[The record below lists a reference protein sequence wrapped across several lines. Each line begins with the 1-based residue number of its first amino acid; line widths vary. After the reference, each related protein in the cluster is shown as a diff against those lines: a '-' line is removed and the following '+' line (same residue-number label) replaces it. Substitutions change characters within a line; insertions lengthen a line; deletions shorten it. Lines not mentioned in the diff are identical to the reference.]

1 MGAGDQ
7 CDKDS
12 AGSPRVLPDLRHCSC
27 PFQSV
32 KERWQGLSA
41 KSIAERTR
49 LEALVLDIGRSRA
62 EARAS
67 RSTAQQATPR
77 HASKSVLPSW
87 PENMVAIPNV
97 FARLSLFNVRNINE
111 PRQYLVGAPLRC
123 TDRSVRA
130 TYTGLELRQID
141 FSNYLQI
148 LYLMRGKG
156 LGELVEFSAHKVI
169 QEGRRI
175 TSSKQNPTY
184 RRRLMDSLYR
194 LRLGTLT
201 LSAERLGGKVTLP
214 LLSALE
220 THDRSTGEELST
232 WKVAVDPKMALLF
245 GKKSNTWLEWERHRR
260 LPAGLASWLHGYFA
274 SHAENLPVTLA
285 RIQRASGAG
294 TKDPARFAQLVR
306 QALQVLENEKFLVS
320 GEVEGG
326 VIRVRRVPGFLKS
339 TYEVS
344 GCADETADFG
354 RN

>member
-1 MGAGDQ
+1 
-7 CDKDS
+7 
-12 AGSPRVLPDLRHCSC
+12 
-27 PFQSV
+27 
-32 KERWQGLSA
+32 
-41 KSIAERTR
+41 
-49 LEALVLDIGRSRA
+49 
-62 EARAS
+62 
-67 RSTAQQATPR
+67 
-77 HASKSVLPSW
+77 
-87 PENMVAIPNV
+87 MVAIPNV
-97 FARLSLFNVRNINE
+97 FARLSLFNVRNSNE

-130 TYTGLELRQID
+130 TFTGLELRQMD

-148 LYLMRGKG
+148 LYLMRGKS

-220 THDRSTGEELST
+220 THDQSTGEELST

-245 GKKSNTWLEWERHRR
+245 GTKSNTWLEWERHRR
-260 LPAGLASWLHGYFA
+260 LPAGLASWLHGYFG
-274 SHAENLPVTLA
+274 SHAEKPIKLA

-306 QALQVLENEKFLVS
+306 QALQVLENENFLVS

-326 VIRVRRVPGFLKS
+326 VIRVRRVPGCLKS

-344 GCADETADFG
+344 DYV
-354 RN
+354 